1 MKKEAKLQKG
11 YSNKNSFNFWFVDFV
26 IAISEAVKIGLI
38 NNYEIKNITVI
49 HNGIDVDT
57 YPPSKRTESMRYRIY
72 FMARNVKWKRA
83 DWFVRAAKK
92 IHDIYPQTKFG
103 IFGCGPEDENI
114 RKLIKEMDSQ
124 NYIRMYGFIDRYNDR
139 LDEYGIYVI
148 SSYMEPFGKTVLEAL
163 FMNKVVVGTNAGG
176 IPEILPD
183 YKLLFERDSF
193 EDFVLKLKNAILNYD
208 YYYNQINEIRVRYKN
223 YYSMKR
229 VGREYNKAYKLL
241 PK

>member
-1 MKKEAKLQKG
+1 
-11 YSNKNSFNFWFVDFV
+11 
-26 IAISEAVKIGLI
+26 
-38 NNYEIKNITVI
+38 
-49 HNGIDVDT
+49 
-57 YPPSKRTESMRYRIY
+57 
-72 FMARNVKWKRA
+72 MARNVKWKRA